1 MNPRPVHKPVIIVG
15 TGRCGS
21 TMLHRLV
28 ALHDRVGWLS
38 TFNETFPRQP
48 WLSVF
53 SRLYRLS
60 LPLSVRHLRA
70 FPKPFEAYRFWETYL
85 PGFSRRD
92 RPQTAEDVPAESI
105 EPAHEVTGKVLAY
118 QAKPRLLV
126 KVTGW
131 SRIAYFDRIYPDAR
145 FVHLQREPRAVVSSW
160 VQAGWLDVTSPPDS
174 DSWQW
179 GEVPTAYL
187 DAWRELGGDATL
199 TAALKTRLDLDDIRA
214 NMALF
219 PDRCHELDYEDLIA
233 NPLPSLRRLCE
244 FAELEWSPRFE
255 RVVRKMRF
263 HDPTEKWK
271 RYLSEE
277 QGQHILDFM
286 RRTAAPSARASA
298 PTAPRTA
305 AGSA

>member
-1 MNPRPVHKPVIIVG
+1 MKPRPVNEPVIMVG

-28 ALHDRVGWLS
+28 ALHDDVGWLS
-38 TFNETFPRQP
+38 TFNETFPRQE
-48 WLSVF
+48 WLSAF
-53 SRLYRLS
+53 SRLYRLP
-60 LPLSVRHLRA
+60 LPLGVRHLRA

-85 PGFSRRD
+85 PGFSRRE
-92 RPQTAEDVPAESI
+92 RPQAADDVPAEAI
-105 EPAHEVTGKVLAY
+105 EPVRGATGRVLAY
-118 QAKPRLLV
+118 QSKARLLA

-145 FVHLQREPRAVVSSW
+145 FIHLRREPRAVVSSW

-179 GEVPTAYL
+179 GEVPLHYL

-219 PDRCHELDYEDLIA
+219 PDRCHELEYEELISD
-233 NPLPSLRRLCE
+233 PLPSLRRLCD
-244 FAELEWSPRFE
+244 FAELEWTPSFE
-255 RVVRKMRF
+255 RVVTGMRF
-263 HDPTEKWK
+263 HNPTEKWK

-277 QGQHILDFM
+277 QGARILEFM
-286 RRTAAPSARASA
+286 RRTAPARAPASA
-298 PTAPRTA
+298 PTTPHTTP
-305 AGSA
+305 GSG